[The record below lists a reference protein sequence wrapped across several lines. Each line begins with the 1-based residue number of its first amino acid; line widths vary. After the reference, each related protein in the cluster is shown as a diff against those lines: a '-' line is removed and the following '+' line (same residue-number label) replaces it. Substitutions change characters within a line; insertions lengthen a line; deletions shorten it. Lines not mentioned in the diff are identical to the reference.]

1 MQTATTAPA
10 GVAEGARIRTRI
22 TERFGASTP
31 ILNAG
36 MVLIAG
42 PELAAAVSNA
52 GGIGT
57 IGATMVPPEGLRG
70 MIRATRA
77 LTPRPFGVDLI
88 GQFVEPAHV
97 DVLLEERPALVIFF
111 WSAPPASTIERLKAA
126 GVCVWMQVGTVAEA
140 RDAVALGVEALV
152 LQGSEAGGHNRAE
165 MTLATLLPAIR
176 QACSTLP
183 LVAAGGIV
191 DGCTMAAAL
200 VAGAEAVWCGTRFLA
215 THEANAAEGFKSR
228 VVESGPGDTE
238 ISTVFGPEW
247 PGEPVRALANAA
259 VRAAR
264 GRAAEAL
271 EEAQGEVIGTV
282 VLGGERLPVPRYS
295 AILPIRDMEADLDWA
310 CLTVGEAS
318 AVIETIE
325 PAAALVARMTRD
337 ALALLPASSHSATSR
352 AA

>member
-10 GVAEGARIRTRI
+10 GAVEGARIRTRI

-57 IGATMVPPEGLRG
+57 IGATMVPPEGLCG

-77 LTPRPFGVDLI
+77 MTPRPFGVDLI
-88 GQFVEPAHV
+88 GQFLEPAHI
-97 DVLLEERPALVIFF
+97 DVLLEERPALVVFF
-111 WSAPPASTIERLKAA
+111 WSAPPAATIDRLKAA
-126 GVCVWMQVGTVAEA
+126 GICVWMQVGTVAEA
-140 RDAVALGVEALV
+140 RAAVALGVEALV
-152 LQGSEAGGHNRAE
+152 VQGAEAGGHNRAE
-165 MTLATLLPAIR
+165 MTLATLMPAIR
-176 QACSTLP
+176 RACPAMP

-191 DGCTMAAAL
+191 DGRTMAAAL

-215 THEANAAEGFKSR
+215 THEANAAEGFKRR

-238 ISTVFGPEW
+238 ISHVFGPEW

-259 VRAAR
+259 VRTAR
-264 GRAAEAL
+264 GRAAQAL
-271 EEAQGEVIGTV
+271 QEAQGDVIGTV

-295 AILPIRDMEADLDWA
+295 AILPIRDMDADLDWA

-318 AVIETIE
+318 ATIEAIE
-325 PAAALVARMTRD
+325 PAAALVARMTEE
-337 ALALLPASSHSATSR
+337 ALALLPAPATSTVR